1 VAERLHDARETTEHD
16 HAAHRPEHRRHRLRR
31 QGRGRGGSQRLA
43 HPLPAHGPPKVR
55 AAADLNHDGRFTGM
69 VYAFCEGGR

>member
-1 VAERLHDARETTEHD
+1 MTT
-16 HAAHRPEHRRHRLRR
+16 LRTVLSTAVTGCGE
-31 QGRGRGGSQRLA
+31 QGRGRGGSQRRT